1 MTMQNATEGSGVR
14 EAVGVFDD
22 AEMLQGAI
30 DELMSSGFDR
40 AEVSLLASE
49 SAVEQKLGHKYKKV
63 SELEDDPDV
72 PRAAYVSTESI
83 GDAQGALIGGLMYV
97 GAGLLMGPVAF
108 AGGTLA
114 AGAGAAV
121 LGGGLGGMIG
131 AGLAKLVG
139 DQHARRLEEQIKH
152 GGLLLWVRVW
162 NAEDERR
169 AVDILSRHSGRDVH
183 VHQE

>member
-1 MTMQNATEGSGVR
+1 MPMQNATEGSGVR
-14 EAVGVFDD
+14 EAVGVFDN
-22 AEMLQGAI
+22 AELLQEAI

-63 SELEDDPDV
+63 SELEDDPNV
-72 PRAAYVSTESI
+72 PRVAYVSTESI

-121 LGGGLGGMIG
+121 LGGGLGGVIG
-131 AGLAKLVG
+131 ARLAKLVG
-139 DQHARRLEEQIKH
+139 DQHAHRLEEQIKH

-169 AVDILSRHSGRDVH
+169 AVEILSRHSGRDVH

>member
-1 MTMQNATEGSGVR
+1 
-14 EAVGVFDD
+14 
-22 AEMLQGAI
+22 
-30 DELMSSGFDR
+30 
-40 AEVSLLASE
+40 
-49 SAVEQKLGHKYKKV
+49 
-63 SELEDDPDV
+63 
-72 PRAAYVSTESI
+72 
-83 GDAQGALIGGLMYV
+83 
-97 GAGLLMGPVAF
+97 
-108 AGGTLA
+108 
-114 AGAGAAV
+114 
-121 LGGGLGGMIG
+121 MIG